1 MLALMNKELKRA
13 RARIEELELRE
24 GFVPTHPVNNDSS
37 VKELKERAEGAEK
50 AMAVLKMNFE
60 DLAAE
65 NTLLRTALEDME
77 DRKSKIKKE
86 DCDKT
91 EKVMKNKSVGTDAV
105 EEKTEYVI
113 NLENTL
119 EKYYAK
125 YKQAKQAKKE
135 LGGEYTELQRKVDDL
150 DNLLQEVQHNTL
162 SSLAQL
168 PKQPTAS
175 KVWKFLEK
183 LPPCLDKPR
192 GQDIS
197 PILDADIDLKEYL
210 SSDPRTKEY
219 TAHTLFL
226 PGLIAMVR
234 PGVHALAAGP
244 LFTLN
249 DEERWVKISKFNH
262 LYDKTFHLFHEKR
275 QLIFYEGMY
284 KAIKLLDE
292 YPEGLEALP
301 YISRKTLALS
311 TIPETQAR
319 NLQRLATLDVLYRD
333 GLLKIEYLGLQCV
346 GFDQQLYTR
355 LKDRYEVSKLAMP
368 TSKRKIDHLYPE
380 IERGE
385 SIHSASPKPTAKKKK
400 FV

>member
-1 MLALMNKELKRA
+1 M
-13 RARIEELELRE
+13 
-24 GFVPTHPVNNDSS
+24 
-37 VKELKERAEGAEK
+37 KELKERAEGAEN
-50 AMAVLKMNFE
+50 AMAILKTNFE

-86 DCDKT
+86 VCDKT
-91 EKVMKNKSVGTDAV
+91 EKVMKNKSVGTDAND

-113 NLENTL
+113 SLENTL

-125 YKQAKQAKKE
+125 YKNAKQAKKE
-135 LGGEYTELQRKVDDL
+135 LEGVRLEYTELQRKVDDL
-150 DNLLQEVQHNTL
+150 DNLLQEVQQHSTQ

-175 KVWKFLEK
+175 KIWKFLEK
-183 LPPCLDKPR
+183 LPPCPDKPR

-249 DEERWVKISKFNH
+249 DEERWVKISKFSH

-284 KAIKLLDE
+284 KAIKLVDE

-380 IERGE
+380 IGKGE
-385 SIHSASPKPTAKKKK
+385 SSHSTSPKPTAKKKK
-400 FV
+400 LV